1 MNLEAITTTSDDVV
15 VMQNNEQKLFVC
27 RRSSA
32 RGSDGA
38 RVILGEV
45 GEGLICSQF
54 MDNKFTIE

>member
-1 MNLEAITTTSDDVV
+1 MNLEAITTSDDV

-32 RGSDGA
+32 GGSDGA
-38 RVILGEV
+38 GVILGEV
-45 GEGLICSQF
+45 EEGLICSQL